1 MNHIQELELT
11 SLVGSWLKMK
21 KEMMIAHVW
30 VLFTEVWTLENER
43 VGARIPVQFWTWLV
57 TSKGCGAGGK
67 WKYWS
72 GAQGRGLSQKE
83 VTNHSAPHP

>member
-43 VGARIPVQFWTWLV
+43 VGARIPVQF
-57 TSKGCGAGGK
+57 
-67 WKYWS
+67 
-72 GAQGRGLSQKE
+72 
-83 VTNHSAPHP
+83 